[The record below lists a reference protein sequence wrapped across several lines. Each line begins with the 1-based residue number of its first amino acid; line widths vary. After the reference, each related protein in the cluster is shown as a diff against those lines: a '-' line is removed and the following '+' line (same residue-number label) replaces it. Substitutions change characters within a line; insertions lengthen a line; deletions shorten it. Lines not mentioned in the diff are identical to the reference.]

1 MASKERALRR
11 EQRLADAAARR
22 EAAERR
28 EDRRRRLRALRPRLP
43 DRRTGKVFPRRSR
56 TQRAGIA
63 ILTVF
68 AVLVVA
74 YLVPSWPARIG
85 LIALILLGMPVFMTL
100 VLDRR

>member
-28 EDRRRRLRALRPRLP
+28 EQRRRRIRALKPRLP
-43 DRRTGKVFPRRSR
+43 DRRTGRIFPRRTR
-56 TQRAGIA
+56 TQRAGITIMA
-63 ILTVF
+63 IF

-74 YLVPSWPARIG
+74 TLVPSWPARIG
-85 LIALILLGMPVFMTL
+85 LIALILLGLPVFVIL